1 MSAIKPLILGDN
13 EHGALL
19 GASFLIGYAK
29 VVDRMAWTKLK
40 KTRSS
45 SPSVA
50 HEPNDVHVTVS
61 PVDNAEINSTDRDQ
75 SVRAANGVSR
85 TMLDGFVPGARVAA
99 ASSDTPATVDSYDS
113 GRVPDDPGDLG
124 IEALF
129 SPEVPGDEAGTP
141 DAASTDD
148 QNADGQDTGDAGVLA
163 AAENTPEA
171 GADGAGAPGPD
182 DAQGPD
188 AQGPGAWAGPE
199 AGAPVAPGVPGAD
212 TAAPPGSG
220 IVEEQPGTPR
230 ERLRDFVQDSRMR
243 IWRRRILLTVIAGAV
258 FSIIFTWRL
267 GLTIAVIVAIADTVW
282 RSRTM
287 ASVPPGVK
295 VTQAQR
301 KTQRQLARLER
312 SGYRALH
319 SRPIPGSKEFIDHL
333 VIGPT
338 GVYAIDSEK
347 WDRRLPIRTRN
358 ARQLWH
364 GPESKKDRLEHA
376 KWEAERAS
384 TLLSGNLREEIIVR
398 PTMAIYGPKIPWDIA
413 TIRDVDVYSG
423 PRVRKYLR
431 KRGKMTPDRLPDA
444 EVEKIYRAA
453 MTVLPF

>member
-1 MSAIKPLILGDN
+1 
-13 EHGALL
+13 
-19 GASFLIGYAK
+19 
-29 VVDRMAWTKLK
+29 
-40 KTRSS
+40 
-45 SPSVA
+45 
-50 HEPNDVHVTVS
+50 
-61 PVDNAEINSTDRDQ
+61 
-75 SVRAANGVSR
+75 
-85 TMLDGFVPGARVAA
+85 MLDGFVPGARVAA
-99 ASSDTPATVDSYDS
+99 VSSDTPATVNSYDS

-129 SPEVPGDEAGTP
+129 SPDVPGNETGTP
-141 DAASTDD
+141 DAASTDA
-148 QNADGQDTGDAGVLA
+148 QNADSQDIGALA
-163 AAENTPEA
+163 AGESGSQAAGSEEGRAQADSMRA
-171 GADGAGAPGPD
+171 GAPENDGGPGPEGGPGSDGAPGSDDVARSDGGPGSDGVTGPDGAGAWG
-182 DAQGPD
+182 
-188 AQGPGAWAGPE
+188 GPE
-199 AGAPVAPGVPGAD
+199 AGSAPGTWNGAD
-212 TAAPPGSG
+212 SGAPPGSG
-220 IVEEQPGTPR
+220 IVEDQPGTPR

-267 GLTIAVIVAIADTVW
+267 GLTVAVIVAIADTVW

-287 ASVPPGVK
+287 ASIPPGVK
-295 VTQAQR
+295 VTHAQR

-312 SGYRALH
+312 SGYRVLN

-431 KRGKMTPDRLPDA
+431 KRGKMTQDRLSDA

>member
-129 SPEVPGDEAGTP
+129 SSEVPGDEAGTP

-148 QNADGQDTGDAGVLA
+148 QNANGQDTGDAGVLA
-163 AAENTPEA
+163 ASENTTEA
-171 GADGAGAPGPD
+171 GADGA
-182 DAQGPD
+182 
-188 AQGPGAWAGPE
+188 
-199 AGAPVAPGVPGAD
+199 VAPGAD
-212 TAAPPGSG
+212 SAAPPGSG

-431 KRGKMTPDRLPDA
+431 KRGKMTADRLPDA

>member
-75 SVRAANGVSR
+75 SARAANGVSR

-141 DAASTDD
+141 DAASTDG

-171 GADGAGAPGPD
+171 GA
-182 DAQGPD
+182 
-188 AQGPGAWAGPE
+188 
-199 AGAPVAPGVPGAD
+199 PGAD
-212 TAAPPGSG
+212 TGAPPGSG

-258 FSIIFTWRL
+258 FSVIFTWRL

-431 KRGKMTPDRLPDA
+431 KRGKMTQDRLPDA

-453 MTVLPF
+453 TTVLPF